1 MGFFWYATI
10 CDNFQNIS
18 KKLVIY
24 LRTLS
29 EVLSVNL
36 QNKKII
42 NKEKWR
48 DNLCS
53 VCIPGICLEVLRKYT
68 KVSCYCTR
76 YWVRVIHVS
85 VWMRSANPWI
95 SVRILFIRSDSYIF
109 SEFYVYWTVHH
120 LDSWIKTDRLDVTCF
135 IISLFTV
142 QHVSNVS
149 TVIFR
154 SLRLIVDLFHVLYC
168 SGSMWYPYAG
178 WSFTSAC
185 IRIPHHPSR
194 TTP

>member
-1 MGFFWYATI
+1 MFI
-10 CDNFQNIS
+10 
-18 KKLVIY
+18 V
-24 LRTLS
+24 LR
-29 EVLSVNL
+29 
-36 QNKKII
+36 I
-42 NKEKWR
+42 KWR
-48 DNLCS
+48 YSAPVLMKLGVSRPIFWKRIKYWIWRKSVQLETSCSMQTDRQTDKQTEERIVMKKPTVVFRNFVNANKHFRNL
-53 VCIPGICLEVLRKYT
+53 
-68 KVSCYCTR
+68 
-76 YWVRVIHVS
+76 
-85 VWMRSANPWI
+85 
-95 SVRILFIRSDSYIF
+95 
-109 SEFYVYWTVHH
+109 WTN
-120 LDSWIKTDRLDVTCF
+120 SWIKIDQLDVTCF